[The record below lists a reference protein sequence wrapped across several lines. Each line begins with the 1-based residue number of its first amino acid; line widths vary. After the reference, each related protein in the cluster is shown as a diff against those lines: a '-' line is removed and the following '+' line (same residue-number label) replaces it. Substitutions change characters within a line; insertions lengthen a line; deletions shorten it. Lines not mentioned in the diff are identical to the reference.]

1 MARLNFQLQHAKATV
16 TTTFT
21 NFEAYAEAIHDA
33 DLDVRLL
40 HPYERCWSIQ
50 QREIGSLR
58 LQHGIEGSGLLT
70 QGAVKPEG
78 WAFYFLR
85 SGAPVP
91 LNGKLLVDGSIAV
104 LPPRSEFRFSG
115 RGPVE
120 WYTVY
125 IPSICLAVPDKIPT
139 ELGSAGVIEVDG
151 RLIHRIRSALDA
163 AFPAATSR
171 SSDTCSDCVAET
183 IQANL
188 LFVFR
193 ELFEERTS
201 STRPIELKSE
211 VNRKAL
217 ICRAIELVN
226 DTSAWESS
234 VPEIATMLGVS
245 QRTLLATFQEQLGL
259 TPKTYLLNH
268 RHHLARRVLMNST
281 PHSTTVAAVA
291 MKFGFF
297 DIGRFAG
304 RYFQIFGEYPSE
316 TLRRGS

>member
-1 MARLNFQLQHAKATV
+1 M

-40 HPYERCWSIQ
+40 HPHERCWSIE
-50 QREIGSLR
+50 QREIGTLR

-91 LNGKLLVDGSIAV
+91 LNGKLLADDSIAV

-139 ELGSAGVIEVDG
+139 RLGSASVIDVDG
-151 RLIHRIRSALDA
+151 QLIHRIRSALDA
-163 AFPAATSR
+163 AFPAASSR
-171 SSDTCSDCVAET
+171 SSETCSDCVAEA

-188 LFVFR
+188 LFAFR
-193 ELFEERTS
+193 ELFEERAS
-201 STRPIELKSE
+201 SRRPIELKLE

-217 ICRAIELVN
+217 VSRAIELVN
-226 DTSAWESS
+226 DRSAWESS
-234 VPEIATMLGVS
+234 VPELATLLGVS
-245 QRTLLATFQEQLGL
+245 QRTLLATFQEQLGI
-259 TPKTYLLNH
+259 TPQTYLLNH
-268 RHHLARRVLMNST
+268 RHHLARRLLMNST

-304 RYFQIFGEYPSE
+304 RYFRIFGEHPSE